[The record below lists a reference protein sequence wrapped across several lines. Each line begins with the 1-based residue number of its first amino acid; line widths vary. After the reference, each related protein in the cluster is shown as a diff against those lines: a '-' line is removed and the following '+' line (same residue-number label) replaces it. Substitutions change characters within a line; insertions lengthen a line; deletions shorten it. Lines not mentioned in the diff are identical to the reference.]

1 MGPMTNVRDDFRH
14 LTVNFVRSSE
24 VMEDTQDLLMQ
35 QVERFWAMETTGV
48 ETESKARM
56 SLEDKKALRTMEQS
70 VKLHDGRYQVVLPWR
85 ELPPSCCTTDPR
97 QNGDCEC

>member
-1 MGPMTNVRDDFRH
+1 MRNVQDDLRH

-35 QVERFWAMETTGV
+35 QVERFSATETSGV
-48 ETESKARM
+48 DTESKACM

-70 VKLHDGRYQVVLPWR
+70 VKLQDHVV
-85 ELPPSCCTTDPR
+85 TTK
-97 QNGDCEC
+97 